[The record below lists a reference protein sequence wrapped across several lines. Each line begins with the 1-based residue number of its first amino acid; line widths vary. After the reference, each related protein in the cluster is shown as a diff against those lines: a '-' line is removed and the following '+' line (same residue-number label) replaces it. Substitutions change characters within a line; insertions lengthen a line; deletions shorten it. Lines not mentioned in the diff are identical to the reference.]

1 MKHKI
6 ANLLRILATALE
18 SEHCQATDEDL
29 KPLKRMIDESMD
41 VYVGYKTLSEITN
54 KPISTCRVDACR
66 CRAKKTTDKVK
77 VRLKDVLH
85 ETDSK

>member
-1 MKHKI
+1 MKNRI
-6 ANLLRILATALE
+6 AHLLRILATALE
-18 SEHCQATDEDL
+18 SEHCEATDEDL
-29 KPLKRMIDESMD
+29 KPLKRIIDESMD

-54 KPISTCRVDACR
+54 KPVATCRVDACR
-66 CRAKKTTDKVK
+66 SGAKKTTDKVK